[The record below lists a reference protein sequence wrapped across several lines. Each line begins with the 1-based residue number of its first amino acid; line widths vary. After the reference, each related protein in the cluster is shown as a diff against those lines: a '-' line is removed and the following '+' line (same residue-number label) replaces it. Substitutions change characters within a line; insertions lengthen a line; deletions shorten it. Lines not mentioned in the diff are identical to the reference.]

1 MAVDIELGGW
11 QEQLILTLT
20 SEEGV
25 SITHTLDGQ
34 FDEAN
39 NAEKAMNNL
48 KDGLAKLG
56 QTLYYARDVQI
67 NLRGAVCTKQSVKPV
82 PP

>member
-20 SEEGV
+20 SEGV

-39 NAEKAMNNL
+39 NAEKAMSNL

-56 QTLYYARDVQI
+56 QTSITPAMCKLICRERCLYQT
-67 NLRGAVCTKQSVKPV
+67 VC
-82 PP
+82 

>member
-1 MAVDIELGGW
+1 M
-11 QEQLILTLT
+11 
-20 SEEGV
+20 
-25 SITHTLDGQ
+25 THTLDGQ

-56 QTLYYARDVQI
+56 KPSITPAMCKLICRALFVPNSLLNQFRREAADMLDAARLASYQ
-67 NLRGAVCTKQSVKPV
+67 R
-82 PP
+82 

>member
-1 MAVDIELGGW
+1 ERRVAVDIELGGW

-67 NLRGAVCTKQSVKPV
+67 NLPGALFV
-82 PP
+82 PN